1 MAQIRRPITQDE
13 RKAKATAWALTFA
26 DMVTLLLTF
35 FVLLL
40 VMLNDADEHID
51 NIINKLLDETY
62 EELKDNVISSDG

>member
-1 MAQIRRPITQDE
+1 MQRKAISQDE
-13 RKAKATAWALTFA
+13 ARAKTTAWALTFA

-51 NIINKLLDETY
+51 NIINRDF
-62 EELKDNVISSDG
+62 N